1 MREIHK
7 KKTGVRHLAKY
18 PAAAALFGVVA
29 AGVHAQ
35 DAVLTPVEVTA
46 QNPSKKDTVDTYKA
60 PTVSVG
66 RTQQDTRDVPQ
77 SITSVTQQL
86 MQDQDANSLKEA
98 LRNAVGVTFNAAEG
112 GASGDGVRIRGFN
125 ASNDLYLDN
134 FRDAAQYNR
143 DTFFIDTVEILRG
156 PASMLYGRGSTG
168 GVVNQTTKTPYMG
181 DLNQAS
187 VSVGTD
193 SYYRAEADVNQ
204 SISENAAVRVAVMG
218 QKAGSFRE
226 GAETNR
232 WGVAP
237 SIKWGIG
244 GPTEVTLSYLHYE
257 EDNVPDYGVP
267 YYRKATTPS
276 TKPSSSSIHGND
288 QPIDRVDTFYG
299 LKDFD
304 QEKTRTDV
312 ATLSVQH
319 QINPNMTLK
328 NATRYG
334 KYDLDLRAN
343 APGLS
348 FANTSEAL
356 TDNTV
361 ITRGRKLRDR
371 EQEILSNV
379 TDLLWNFETGTIR
392 HNLLAGVELTRE
404 SVFNVGRVQVDT
416 RPGQKPGANGLP
428 PSCSMPTTT
437 VGNPNTSGVPS
448 NCSDPIKTTAF
459 DAQADT
465 LAFYVQDMIELNP
478 QWKVLLGARYDRF
491 KASTD
496 NISYIQLPASAD
508 TNRTDNVW
516 SWRTGVIYQPD
527 LQQSYYASYG
537 TSFNPSAESYSMD
550 PKGAMTDPEKNV
562 NYEIGAKWTL
572 LDGDLALR
580 TAVFR
585 TVKTNERQTDIEPGV
600 IKPYL
605 LSGKR
610 HTDGIEIEGA
620 GRITDKWHVFAGA
633 AWMDAVIDTVANP
646 LRKDQEGNQ
655 PANAPKYTAN
665 LWTTYQIDG
674 NWKVGG
680 GANVM
685 AKRYTSEANTVNLP
699 SYVRWDAMAEW
710 SHRDLSIQ
718 FNIYNLFDTEHY
730 EGLYGGFS
738 VPGTARSAR
747 VTAAYKF

>member
-1 MREIHK
+1 
-7 KKTGVRHLAKY
+7 
-18 PAAAALFGVVA
+18 
-29 AGVHAQ
+29 
-35 DAVLTPVEVTA
+35 
-46 QNPSKKDTVDTYKA
+46 
-60 PTVSVG
+60 
-66 RTQQDTRDVPQ
+66 
-77 SITSVTQQL
+77 
-86 MQDQDANSLKEA
+86 
-98 LRNAVGVTFNAAEG
+98 
-112 GASGDGVRIRGFN
+112 
-125 ASNDLYLDN
+125 
-134 FRDAAQYNR
+134 
-143 DTFFIDTVEILRG
+143 
-156 PASMLYGRGSTG
+156 
-168 GVVNQTTKTPYMG
+168 
-181 DLNQAS
+181 
-187 VSVGTD
+187 
-193 SYYRAEADVNQ
+193 
-204 SISENAAVRVAVMG
+204 
-218 QKAGSFRE
+218 
-226 GAETNR
+226 
-232 WGVAP
+232 
-237 SIKWGIG
+237 
-244 GPTEVTLSYLHYE
+244 
-257 EDNVPDYGVP
+257 
-267 YYRKATTPS
+267 
-276 TKPSSSSIHGND
+276 
-288 QPIDRVDTFYG
+288 
-299 LKDFD
+299 
-304 QEKTRTDV
+304 
-312 ATLSVQH
+312 
-319 QINPNMTLK
+319 
-328 NATRYG
+328 
-334 KYDLDLRAN
+334 
-343 APGLS
+343 
-348 FANTSEAL
+348 
-356 TDNTV
+356 
-361 ITRGRKLRDR
+361 
-371 EQEILSNV
+371 
-379 TDLLWNFETGTIR
+379 
-392 HNLLAGVELTRE
+392 
-404 SVFNVGRVQVDT
+404 VQVDT
-416 RPGQKPGANGLP
+416 RPGQKLGDNGLP
-428 PSCSMPTTT
+428 PPCAMPTTT

-496 NISYIQLPASAD
+496 NISYTKLPASAD
-508 TNRTDNVW
+508 TSRTDNVW

-527 LQQSYYASYG
+527 LQQSYYVSYG

-585 TVKTNERQTDIEPGV
+585 TEKTNERQTDIEPGV
-600 IKPYL
+600 VKPYL

-633 AWMDAVIDTVANP
+633 AWMDAVIDEVANP